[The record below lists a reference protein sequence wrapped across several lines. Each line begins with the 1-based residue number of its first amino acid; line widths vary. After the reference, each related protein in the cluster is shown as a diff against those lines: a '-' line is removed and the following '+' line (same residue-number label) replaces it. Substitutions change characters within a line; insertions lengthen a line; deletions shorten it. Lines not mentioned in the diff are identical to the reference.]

1 MAIILIPCLGNNVE
15 IRGKVKV
22 VKRGLP
28 TGPEAEQAAI
38 KEALTAADRDAQNA
52 MRSCRCRGGCG
63 IAFKPPKI
71 RIGASGS

>member
-1 MAIILIPCLGNNVE
+1 MAIIPIPCPSNNVE
-15 IRGKVKV
+15 IRSKVKV

-28 TGPEAEQAAI
+28 TGPEAEQADI
-38 KEALTAADRDAQNA
+38 NEALTAADRDAQNA
-52 MRSCRCRGGCG
+52 MRRCRCWGGCG